1 MANELII
8 NVLENEVQLAVLQD
22 KVLYEFNK
30 EAADSA
36 YTVGDLF
43 LARVARVMPNLNAAF
58 LEVGYEKDAFLHYF
72 DLSPQFRSLVKLV
85 QEVRS
90 GKNKTG
96 SLLYFKKEPDIPKD
110 GRITDYVKPG
120 DTLLVKIAKEPIS
133 NKGPRLSCE
142 LSLAGRYVV
151 LVPFGEKISVS
162 TKIREFSER
171 DRLRAAV
178 EPHIPENFGVII
190 RTAAKGVTARE
201 LENDIKELKAR
212 WESCM
217 QQLRTAEPPAKVLGE
232 LKRSSA
238 ILRDLMNESF
248 SFDAVHVNSE
258 RLAEELKDFV
268 KKNMPG
274 KESIIHLY
282 NGRQDI
288 FEAFGVSKQL
298 KTSFGRQVPLKSG
311 GYLVIEHTE
320 ALHVIDVNS
329 GNMTGKGADQE
340 ASALEAN
347 LEAAQ
352 EIARQLRLRDMGGI
366 IVVDFID
373 MYKPENRQRL
383 YDELKNYMRAD
394 RAKHNVL
401 PPSKIGLVQ
410 ITRERV
416 RPVVSVDTLEVCPS
430 CNGTGRVESTL
441 LIADFIESALKKALA
456 DPKVRRLELQCHPYL
471 HAYLT
476 KGLFSLRNRWAWAY
490 KKWIRVIPMASLR
503 LNEFLIK
510 DQEGKIW
517 A

>member
-1 MANELII
+1 MNELII
-8 NVLENEVQLAVLQD
+8 NVGEGEVQLAVLQD
-22 KVLYEFNK
+22 KQLFEFSR
-30 EAADSA
+30 EAVDSP

-58 LEVGYEKDAFLHYF
+58 LQVGYEKDAFLHYF
-72 DLSPQFRSLVKLV
+72 DLSPHFLSLVKHLR
-85 QEVRS
+85 EVRS

-96 SLLYFKKEPDIPKD
+96 SLMYFKKEPEIPKD
-110 GRITDYVKPG
+110 GKIGDYVKPG
-120 DTLLVKIAKEPIS
+120 DLLLVKIAKEPIS

-142 LSLAGRYVV
+142 LSIAGRYLV

-162 TKIREFSER
+162 TKIREFAER
-171 DRLRAAV
+171 DRLRSIV
-178 EPHIPENFGVII
+178 EPHLPENFGAII
-190 RTAAKGVTARE
+190 RTAAKGISSKE
-201 LENDIKELKAR
+201 LEADLQELKAR

-217 QQLRTAEPPAKVLGE
+217 KQVRTAEPPAKVLGE

-238 ILRDLMNESF
+238 ILRDLMNDSF
-248 SFDAVHVNSE
+248 SFDAVHVNDKK
-258 RLAEELKDFV
+258 LYEELREFV
-268 KKNMPG
+268 QKSMPG

-282 NGRQDI
+282 TGRQNI
-288 FEAFGVSKQL
+288 FEHFGVSRQI
-298 KTSFGRQVPLKSG
+298 KTSFGRHVPLKGG

-329 GNMTGKGADQE
+329 GNMSFKDKDQE
-340 ASALEAN
+340 ENALQAN
-347 LEAAQ
+347 LEAAR

-373 MYKPENRQRL
+373 MYKAENKQKL
-383 YDELKNYMRAD
+383 YEALKEFMSTD

-416 RPVVSVDTLEVCPS
+416 RPVVSVDTLETCPS

-441 LIADFIESALKKALA
+441 LIAEFIDAAVRKALQN
-456 DPKVRRLELQCHPYL
+456 PKVRRIILECHPYL

-476 KGLFSLRNRWAWAY
+476 KGLLSQRIRWIWRF
-490 KKWIRVIPMASLR
+490 KKWVRIQPDHNLR
-503 LNEFLIK
+503 LNEYVIK
-510 DQEGKIW
+510 DQEGKILG
-517 A
+517 

>member
-8 NVLENEVQLAVLQD
+8 NVQDNEVQLAVLQD
-22 KVLYEFNK
+22 KILYEFNK

-72 DLSPQFRSLVKLV
+72 DLSPQFRSLVKHI
-85 QEVRS
+85 QDVRS
-90 GKNKTG
+90 GKNKNG

-110 GRITDYVKPG
+110 GKIGDYVKPG
-120 DTLLVKIAKEPIS
+120 DLLLVKIAKEPIS
-133 NKGPRLSCE
+133 QKGPRLSCE
-142 LSLAGRYVV
+142 LSLAGRYLV

-162 TKIREFSER
+162 TKIREYAER
-171 DRLRAAV
+171 DRLRSIV
-178 EPHIPENFGVII
+178 EPHVPENFGVII
-190 RTAAKGVTARE
+190 RTAAKGISSKE
-201 LENDIKELKAR
+201 LENDIRNLKER
-212 WESCM
+212 WDTCM
-217 QQLRTAEPPAKVLGE
+217 KQLRTAEPPAKVLGE

-248 SFDAVHVNSE
+248 SFDAVHVNNE
-258 RLAEELKDFV
+258 KLADELREFV
-268 KKNMPG
+268 QKSMPG
-274 KESIIHLY
+274 KESIIHLHKG
-282 NGRQDI
+282 NKDI
-288 FEAFGVSKQL
+288 FEVFGVNKQI
-298 KTSFGRQVPLKSG
+298 KTSFGKHVPLPSG

-329 GNMTGKGADQE
+329 GNMASKGADQE
-340 ASALEAN
+340 ANALEAN
-347 LEAAQ
+347 LEAAK

-373 MYKPENRQRL
+373 MYKPENRQKL
-383 YDELKNYMRAD
+383 YDELKNQMRFD

-441 LIADFIESALKKALA
+441 LIAEFLDSSVRNSLK
-456 DPKVRRLELQCHPYL
+456 DPQVRKLEVQCHPFV

-476 KGLFSLRNRWAWAY
+476 KGLKSPRNQWIWRY
-490 KKWIRVIPMASLR
+490 KKWVKVVPVSSMR
-503 LNEFLIK
+503 LNEYLLK
-510 DQEGKIW
+510 DQQGRILG
-517 A
+517 